1 MPKRFYI
8 TTPIYYIN
16 DIPTVG
22 SSYTTIAADVI
33 ARWHRIKGEDVF
45 FLTGLDENSQKT
57 VQAAK
62 KLCFDSVQK
71 YADMMAEQWQKAW
84 KILNISYDGFI
95 RTTEQR
101 HKDAV
106 YKFFNKVNKKKDI
119 YKGEYK
125 GLYCD
130 SCEGFL
136 TEKELLNG
144 LCPFHNTPPKYIT
157 EKNYF
162 FKLSKYQKK
171 ILAHIENNPNFIQP
185 ESRRNEI
192 INFIKE
198 GLKDISISRPN
209 LNWGIPLPIDQE
221 QRIYVW
227 FDALI
232 NYISGAEKYWPASIH
247 LVGKDI
253 IKFHCI
259 IWPGMLLSADYKL
272 PKQEFAHGFLTI
284 NGQKMGKS
292 LGNAIDP
299 IYLSNKY
306 GTDAIRYYLMR
317 EIPFGQDGDFSE
329 KALVNRINGEL
340 ANELGNLLSRT
351 VSMIDN
357 YFKGTLLKGKIDR
370 ALQNELDLK
379 LIDKYV
385 EKLEMHHALDEIFKF
400 IRAVNRYINEKQPW
414 EIAKKDKKELRD
426 ILYNLADSLRIISI
440 LISPFMPSTSEKVN
454 EQLGIK
460 QGNLKDCKF
469 GLLKRV
475 NIKKGEVLFKKI

>member
-1 MPKRFYI
+1 MKKFYV

-22 SSYTTIAADVI
+22 SAYTAIAADII
-33 ARWHRIKGEDVF
+33 ARWHRLKEKDVF

-62 KLCFDSVQK
+62 KLCFESVQK
-71 YADMMAEQWQKAW
+71 YADMMCEQWQKTW
-84 KILNISYDGFI
+84 KTLNISYNVFI

-101 HKDAV
+101 HKDMV
-106 YKFFNKVNKKKDI
+106 YKFFNKVYKKNDI

-125 GLYCD
+125 GLYCEG
-130 SCEGFL
+130 CEGFL
-136 TEKELLNG
+136 TEKELVSG
-144 LCPFHNTPPKYIT
+144 LCPFHNTPPKHIT

-162 FKLSKYQKK
+162 FKLSKYQNK
-171 ILAHIENNPNFIQP
+171 ILAYIENNPDFIQP
-185 ESRRNEI
+185 ESRRNEVV
-192 INFIKE
+192 NFIKE

-209 LNWGIPLPIDQE
+209 LKWGIPLPIDQE
-221 QRIYVW
+221 QTVYVW

-232 NYISGAEKYWPASIH
+232 NYISGAEKYWPASLH

-259 IWPGMLLSADYKL
+259 IWPGMLLSAGYKL
-272 PKQEFAHGFLTI
+272 PKQVFAHGFLTI
-284 NGQKMGKS
+284 NGQKMSKS

-299 IYLSNKY
+299 VYLANKY
-306 GTDAIRYYLMR
+306 GADALRYYLMR

-329 KALVNRINGEL
+329 KALVNRMNGEL

-351 VSMIDN
+351 VSMIED
-357 YFKGTLLKGKIDR
+357 YFKGTLLKGKTDK

-379 LIDKYV
+379 LINEYM

-400 IRAVNRYINEKQPW
+400 VRSVNRFVNEKQPW
-414 EIAKKDKKELRD
+414 EIAKKDKGELRD
-426 ILYNLADSLRIISI
+426 ILYSITDSLRIIGI
-440 LISPFMPSTSEKVN
+440 LISSFMPKTAEEINK
-454 EQLGIK
+454 QLGIK
-460 QGNLKDCKF
+460 AGSLKDCKF
-469 GLLKRV
+469 GLLKKV
-475 NIKKGEVLFKKI
+475 NIKKGGVLFKKI